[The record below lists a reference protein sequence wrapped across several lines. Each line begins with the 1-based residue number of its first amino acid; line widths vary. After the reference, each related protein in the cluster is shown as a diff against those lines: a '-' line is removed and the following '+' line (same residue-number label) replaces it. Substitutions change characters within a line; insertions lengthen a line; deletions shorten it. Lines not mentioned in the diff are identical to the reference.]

1 MRQFGKHRQS
11 HRQGG
16 FTLIEAAL
24 TMVIV
29 GTGVLAAVELTA
41 ACSRQNR
48 GASQMTTAMLL
59 ANNVQEAVAH
69 LAFSDPDG
77 SNTFGL
83 EETGQPVSVW
93 DDVDDFNGRTFS
105 PPVDANLQPIPSL
118 SRFSQEI
125 TVTRSDPQKLS
136 LAAAGADA
144 ARVTVRVI
152 YARPDGTKEELHRL
166 SWLRMR
172 E

>member
-1 MRQFGKHRQS
+1 
-11 HRQGG
+11 
-16 FTLIEAAL
+16 
-24 TMVIV
+24 MVIV

-48 GASQMTTAMLL
+48 TAAEMTSAMLL
-59 ANNVQEAVAH
+59 ANNIQEAVAH

-93 DDVDDFNGRTFS
+93 DDVDDFNGKTFS
-105 PPVDANLQPIPSL
+105 PPVDANLQPIPAL
-118 SRFSQEI
+118 SRYSQEI
-125 TVTRSDPQKLS
+125 TVTRCDPQKLS
-136 LAAAGADA
+136 LSAAGADA
-144 ARVTVRVI
+144 ARVTVRVL
-152 YARPDGTKEELHRL
+152 YAQPDGSQEEVHRL